1 MNTSQ
6 EDFKTELKEVQ
17 EECMWLVEIGAM
29 TKQEAMIKCVDK
41 ALEMIQALKMPE
53 PVDPQG
59 QMYDE
64 WAEQEYGYMTRG
76 EN

>member
-53 PVDPQG
+53 PEAQH
-59 QMYDE
+59 YDE
-64 WAEQEYGYMTRG
+64 WADSEYGYMGRG